1 MQCVSQSVWNETEKL
16 TSRHILVFFSIFH
29 VIDDARNMQH
39 SWVCVCVQESEVER
53 TSLRE
58 EVKKYNKV
66 NDKANVVEFHG
77 RRLKS
82 LGTRFENTYV
92 IACSYIDISC
102 SLTWVRSG
110 KKWDKCKSEKKNI
123 TFPVCYIQ
131 DVCKKSSTKS
141 AKTTD
146 AYKHTRTL
154 HFTYT
159 NIRSSKQHC

>member
-1 MQCVSQSVWNETEKL
+1 MRITVQVKRNGKTPVKTYYSFYFIFLVKQHQTSQLSEWDGEKK
-16 TSRHILVFFSIFH
+16 RKG
-29 VIDDARNMQH
+29 
-39 SWVCVCVQESEVER
+39 
-53 TSLRE
+53 
-58 EVKKYNKV
+58 KKYNKV

-102 SLTWVRSG
+102 ACANTSWRRRKNETNV
-110 KKWDKCKSEKKNI
+110 KVKNI

-146 AYKHTRTL
+146 AYKHIHVTL
-154 HFTYT
+154 YVHKY
-159 NIRSSKQHC
+159 SQQQQQHC